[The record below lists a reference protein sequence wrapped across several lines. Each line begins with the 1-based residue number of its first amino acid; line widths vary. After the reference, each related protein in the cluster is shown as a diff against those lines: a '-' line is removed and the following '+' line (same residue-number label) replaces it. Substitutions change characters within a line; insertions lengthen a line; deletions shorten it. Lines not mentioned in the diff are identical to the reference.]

1 MKALKSIMI
10 VGLMTAFC
18 GQSFGNEIK
27 LDAKFNQRQQH
38 AILII
43 KAFGT
48 AINSKEISEE
58 NRIKIEVAYNKFLA
72 RFQDISDDKT
82 AMNGSEH
89 DLETY
94 SKRLDTLI
102 ADMKQFII

>member
-1 MKALKSIMI
+1 MQTLKRIFI
-10 VGLMTAFC
+10 AVIMTALC
-18 GQSFGNEIK
+18 GQCYGNEIK
-27 LDAKFNQRQQH
+27 SDSKFNQRQQH

-48 AINSKEISEE
+48 VINSTEISEE
-58 NRIKIEVAYNKFLA
+58 NRIKIESAYNKFLA

-89 DLETY
+89 ALEMC